1 MTKGEIYL
9 LDSCLIGPVTLLLN
23 QYFSYIIPELIVLYV
38 SLVSFK
44 KSKFVT
50 LETKFFVFML
60 L

>member
-38 SLVSFK
+38 SLVS
-44 KSKFVT
+44 
-50 LETKFFVFML
+50 
-60 L
+60 